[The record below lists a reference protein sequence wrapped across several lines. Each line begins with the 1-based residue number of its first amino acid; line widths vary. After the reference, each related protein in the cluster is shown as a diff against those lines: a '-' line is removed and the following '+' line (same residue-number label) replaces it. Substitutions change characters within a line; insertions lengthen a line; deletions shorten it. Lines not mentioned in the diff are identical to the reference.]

1 MNTAAIHQTI
11 NYYINQLSPER
22 LNIAAEL
29 LAYLADKESDEATR
43 ELSDIPGFVESFER
57 GRKDIAAGRVTP
69 LSQLKRKY

>member
-1 MNTAAIHQTI
+1 MNTVEIRHTI
-11 NYYINQLSPER
+11 DYYVNQLSPER

-29 LAYLADKESDEATR
+29 LAYLADKERVEATH

-57 GRKDIAAGRVTP
+57 GRSDIAAGRLTP